1 MSPCSIYHHST
12 CLPVLYILTVP
23 KWKGYQ
29 KVFGSASCSLVK
41 IWLTLKYDGRFL
53 LYADI
58 VRLGV
63 SSLVAVGLKIIKLP
77 SYSWKEN
84 KYLGSPVC
92 RSGYIPLT
100 GSNILRLGFRNGK
113 YIVHLRYFWNKKNVN
128 LKACLFENTFFMQ
141 FTKGHRNMASIYHTV
156 AV

>member
-1 MSPCSIYHHST
+1 MEG
-12 CLPVLYILTVP
+12 LPESF
-23 KWKGYQ
+23 W
-29 KVFGSASCSLVK
+29 SASCSLVK

-84 KYLGSPVC
+84 EYLGSPVC

-100 GSNILRLGFRNGK
+100 GSNIIRLGFRNGK
-113 YIVHLRYFWNKKNVN
+113 YIVHLRYFWNKKCKPQSVSFRKYIFHAVYKRTYEHGFY
-128 LKACLFENTFFMQ
+128 LSYCSCLMTHDVLIIEWGSLTL
-141 FTKGHRNMASIYHTV
+141 
-156 AV
+156 